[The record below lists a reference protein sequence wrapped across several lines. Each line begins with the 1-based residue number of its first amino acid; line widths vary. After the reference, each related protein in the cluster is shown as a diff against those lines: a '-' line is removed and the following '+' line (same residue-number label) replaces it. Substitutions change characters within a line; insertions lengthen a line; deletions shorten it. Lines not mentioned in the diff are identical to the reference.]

1 MGGGTAVSTYK
12 KKLIEVAL
20 PLEAINAESV
30 TQKTGRPKTGY
41 PTSIHKYWAQRSI
54 ATARAAIWASLV
66 DDPSS
71 HPDKWPTPESQAT
84 ERAKLFNELEEI
96 ISWDKTTDSAVWQR
110 ARATAESSW
119 GGTLPPFLDPFAGS
133 GAIPLEA
140 LRFGMDTNA
149 SDLNPLAVTLERAVI
164 EWAPRFAG
172 MPAVNEKSST
182 ELQHTSPSAGLAD
195 DVRYYAE
202 RVNTTLRMRIGQH
215 YPAVKAPNGQ
225 NMEPGVFMWARTV
238 ECPNQICRGRTPL
251 VLNWRLSSRGD
262 KAFVKPIISAIE
274 KSITFEIAYGANAPE
289 PTFSGRRGGACVFCG
304 SPVTLE
310 YVRTQA
316 LADTIEDRLLAVA
329 AGDDFKWVFCSGTLE
344 SENAAKTVPA
354 PSWAPRGEIP
364 SSPNVRAPLW
374 GMSTWASLYTPR
386 QLLALSELHNEIKA
400 VQTSVEADARAM
412 NIFPKDERSLSS
424 GGAGALA
431 YSEAVRSYLHLVGTN
446 LADWC
451 CKFTSWSPEGPQIGH
466 VFARQA
472 ISMNWGYAEGSLL
485 GKGGANF
492 IEKAKRVAEVIE
504 RLPTSNQ
511 GIARQQDATK
521 IIWNGNVKPL
531 IVTDPPYF
539 DLIEFGELSDFFY
552 VWMREAMRDL
562 DPDLYATLQTP
573 KDDELT
579 ASPHR
584 FEGDKL
590 KGKQEFENG
599 LTEAMS
605 RLREIANPDLPLSIY
620 YAYNDRETIEDESG
634 QMVTSSSGWE
644 TMLQSLV
651 NAGLTVVA
659 TYPFRTEAKGRAN
672 SNGTNALAAAILVVC
687 RIRSETAKVGTRAE
701 FVQGLTSVMAPSLRD
716 LVAANIGPIDLAQAA
731 IGPGMSVYTAYSKVL
746 EANGNQMS
754 MGTALD
760 LIHQS
765 VKEAQGSQDAT
776 FDAETRW
783 AIEWFSTY
791 RYTNGEYGDA
801 QVLANSAGITM
812 QGLAEA
818 GVVKAAG
825 GKVAL
830 SAGDGLPAAWDP
842 STDTR
847 VTSWEVLHH
856 LMRALLPEE
865 MGPAAKSGGG
875 SEAEAAK
882 IAEKLSPA
890 LMQNAKLLAYRLF
903 EICREQSWDK
913 EGMAFNNF
921 GRSWGEIQSAERK
934 APGDQ
939 QGLWEGDSR

>member
-84 ERAKLFNELEEI
+84 ERAKLFNQLEEI

-110 ARATAESSW
+110 AQATAKSSW
-119 GGTLPPFLDPFAGS
+119 GGILPPFLDPFAGS

-140 LRFGMDTNA
+140 LRFGMETHA

-164 EWAPRFAG
+164 AWAPRFSG
-172 MPAVNEKSST
+172 KPAVNAASST
-182 ELQHTSPSAGLAD
+182 GLQHTSPSAGLAD
-195 DVRYYAE
+195 DIRHYAE
-202 RVNTTLRMRIGQH
+202 QINADLRERVGKH
-215 YPAVKAPNGQ
+215 YPRVLAPNGQ
-225 NMEPGVFMWARTV
+225 KVEPGVYIWARTV
-238 ECPNQICRGRTPL
+238 ECPNQVCRGRTPL

-262 KAFVKPIISAIE
+262 KAYVKPRINAKDKTIN
-274 KSITFEIAYGANAPE
+274 FEIDYGQDAPE
-289 PTFSGRRGGACVFCG
+289 PSFSGRRGGVCIFCAT
-304 SPVTLE
+304 PITLD
-310 YVRTQA
+310 YVRTHA
-316 LADTIEDRLLAVA
+316 NTDTIEDRLLAIAV
-329 AGDDFKWVFCSGTLE
+329 GDEYSWKFSPGTLKDE
-344 SENAAKTVPA
+344 ELARNVPA
-354 PSWAPRGEIP
+354 PTWIPRGEIP
-364 SSPNVRAPLW
+364 LSPNVRAPLW
-374 GMSTWASLYTPR
+374 GMKTWASLYTPR
-386 QLLALSELHNEIKA
+386 QLLVLSELHNSIK
-400 VQTSVEADARAM
+400 VIQTEVEVAAKNSSA
-412 NIFPKDERSLSS
+412 FPVDPRSLSEGGS
-424 GGAGALA
+424 GPRA
-431 YSEAVRSYLHLVGTN
+431 YAEAVRSYLHLVGTN
-446 LADWC
+446 LADYS
-451 CKFTSWSPEGPQIGH
+451 CKFATWKPDGPQIG
-466 VFARQA
+466 VAFVRQA
-472 ISMNWGYAEGSLL
+472 LGITWGYAEGSLL

-492 IEKAKRVAEVIE
+492 MEKAKRVAEVVE
-504 RLPTSNQ
+504 RLPAGNQ
-511 GIARQQDATK
+511 GIALQQDATK
-521 IIWNGNVKPL
+521 IVWSADVKPL
-531 IVTDPPYF
+531 IITDPPYF

-590 KGKQEFENG
+590 KGKQEFESG
-599 LTEAMS
+599 LTEAMT

-620 YAYNDRETIEDESG
+620 YAYNDRETTEDDSG

-701 FVQGLTSVMAPSLRD
+701 FVQGLTSVMTPALRD
-716 LVAANIGPIDLAQAA
+716 LVAADIGPIDLAQAA

-791 RYTNGEYGDA
+791 RYTDGEYGDA

-830 SAGDGLPAAWDP
+830 SAGDGLPEDWDP

-875 SEAEAAK
+875 SEAEAVK

-939 QGLWEGDSR
+939 QGLWEGDSK

>member
-1 MGGGTAVSTYK
+1 MSTNK

-30 TQKTGRPKTGY
+30 NQKTGRPKTGY

-71 HPDKWPTPESQAT
+71 HPEKWPTPESQTA
-84 ERAKLFNELEEI
+84 ERTKLFNQLEEI
-96 ISWDKTTDSAVWQR
+96 ISWDKTLDSAVWQR
-110 ARATAESSW
+110 ARATAEKSW
-119 GGTLPPFLDPFAGS
+119 GGALPPFLDPFAGS

-140 LRFGMDTNA
+140 LRFGMETHA

-164 EWAPRFAG
+164 AWAPRFAG
-172 MPAVNEKSST
+172 KPAVNETSKSS
-182 ELQHTSPSAGLAD
+182 LQHTSQTAGLAD
-195 DVRYYAE
+195 DIRHFSAQVE
-202 RVNTTLRMRIGQH
+202 KELRSRIGEV
-215 YPAVKAPNGQ
+215 YPKVVAPDGRKL
-225 NMEPGVFMWARTV
+225 EPGVYLWARTV
-238 ECPNQICRGRTPL
+238 VCPNQLCRGETPL
-251 VLNWRLSSRGD
+251 VSNWHLSNRNE
-262 KAFVKPIISAIE
+262 KTYIE
-274 KSITFEIAYGANAPE
+274 PVINAAERTMSFKVIYGRETAH
-289 PTFSGRRGGACVFCG
+289 PTFSGRKGGNCLFCDV
-304 SPVTLE
+304 PITLE
-310 YVRTQA
+310 YVREQA
-316 LADTIEDRLLAVA
+316 LTSDLGDRLLAVA
-329 AGDDFKWVFCSGTLE
+329 AGDESRWVFC
-344 SENAAKTVPA
+344 AATAEDEKTALSVRK
-354 PSWAPRGEIP
+354 SKWAPRGSIP
-364 SSPNVRAPLW
+364 IKNSRNFNTQHY
-374 GMSTWASLYTPR
+374 GMDTWASLFSPR
-386 QLLALSELHNEIKA
+386 QTLALTELHEVVKDMQQ
-400 VQTSVEADARAM
+400 VVESAARLSES
-412 NIFPKDERSLSS
+412 FPDDERSLAE
-424 GGAGALA
+424 GGKGAKA
-431 YSEAVRSYLHLVGTN
+431 YGEAIRGYLHLVGTN

-451 CKFTSWSPEGPQIGH
+451 CKLTSWAPDIPALGH

-472 ISMNWGYAEGSLL
+472 IAMNWGYAEGSLL

-492 IEKAKRVAEVIE
+492 LEKAKRVAEVVE
-504 RLPTSNQ
+504 RLPAASQ
-511 GIARQQDATK
+511 GVALQQDATK
-521 IIWNGNVKPL
+521 IVWTGSVKPL
-531 IVTDPPYF
+531 IITDPPYF

-552 VWMREAMRDL
+552 VWMRDAMRDL

-579 ASPHR
+579 ASSHR
-584 FEGDKL
+584 FDGDKL

-599 LTEAMS
+599 LTEAMT

-620 YAYNDRETIEDESG
+620 YAYNDRETTEDVTG

-687 RIRSETAKVGTRAE
+687 RIRSNSAKVGTRAE
-701 FVQGLTSVMAPSLRD
+701 FVQGLNNVMAPALRD

-746 EANGNQMS
+746 EANGGQMT

-760 LIHQS
+760 LIHQA

-791 RYTNGEYGDA
+791 RYTSGEYGDA

-818 GVVKAAG
+818 GVVRAVG
-825 GKVAL
+825 GKVSL
-830 SAGDGLPAAWDP
+830 SAGDSLPDGWDP
-842 STDTR
+842 SSDNR

-856 LMRALLPEE
+856 LMKALLPED
-865 MGPAAKSGGG
+865 MGPAAKAGGG
-875 SEAEAAK
+875 SEVEAVK

-903 EICREQSWDK
+903 EICREQGWDK

-921 GRSWGEIQSAERK
+921 GRSWGDIQSTDK
-934 APGDQ
+934 AALGDQ
-939 QGLWEGDSR
+939 QGLWEGNPK

>member
-1 MGGGTAVSTYK
+1 MGGGTTVSTYK
-12 KKLIEVAL
+12 RKLIEVAL

-30 TQKTGRPKTGY
+30 NQKTGRPKTGY

-54 ATARAAIWASLV
+54 ATARAAMWASLV
-66 DDPSS
+66 DDPSG
-71 HPDKWPTPESQAT
+71 HPELWPTLESQAA
-84 ERAKLFNELEEI
+84 ERAKLFNQLEEI
-96 ISWDKTTDSAVWQR
+96 ISWDKTLDSAVWQR
-110 ARATAESSW
+110 ARATAEKSW
-119 GGTLPPFLDPFAGS
+119 GGALPPFLDPFAGS

-140 LRFGMDTNA
+140 LRFGMETHA

-164 EWAPRFAG
+164 AWAPRFSG
-172 MPAVNEKSST
+172 KPAVNTDSRT
-182 ELQHTSPSAGLAD
+182 ELQHTSQSAGLAD
-195 DVRYYAE
+195 DIRYYAE
-202 RVNTTLRMRIGQH
+202 KINANLKKSVGKH
-215 YPAVKAPNGQ
+215 YPAVEAPNGRK
-225 NMEPGVFMWARTV
+225 MEPGVFIWARTV
-238 ECPNQICRGRTPL
+238 ACPNQVCRGRTPL

-262 KAFVKPIISAIE
+262 KAFVKPVIDATNRSV
-274 KSITFEIAYGANAPE
+274 TFEIAYGAETPE
-289 PTFSGRRGGACVFCG
+289 PSFSGRRGGICMFC
-304 SPVTLE
+304 STPITLD

-316 LADTIEDRLLAVA
+316 LADTSSDRLLAVA
-329 AGDDFKWVFCSGTLE
+329 AGDDYKWVFCPGTPE
-344 SENAAKTVPA
+344 SERLAKEVPA
-354 PSWAPRGEIP
+354 PTWQPRGDIP
-364 SSPNVRAPLW
+364 PSPNVRAPIW
-374 GMSTWASLYTPR
+374 GMKTWASLYTPR
-386 QLLALSELHNEIKA
+386 QLLVLSEIHNQVKEMQSII
-400 VQTSVEADARAM
+400 EADARASGA
-412 NIFPKDERSLSS
+412 FAQDERSLNE
-424 GGAGALA
+424 GGAGARA

-451 CKFTSWSPEGPQIGH
+451 CKFTSWSPDIPALGH
-466 VFARQA
+466 VFSRQA
-472 ISMNWGYAEGSLL
+472 ISMNWGYAEGSPL

-492 IEKAKRVAEVIE
+492 LEKAKRVAEVVE
-504 RLPTSNQ
+504 RLPTASQ
-511 GIARQQDATK
+511 GVALQQDATK
-521 IIWNGNVKPL
+521 IVWTGDVKPL
-531 IVTDPPYF
+531 IITDPPYF

-552 VWMREAMRDL
+552 VWMRDAMRDL

-584 FEGDKL
+584 FDGDKL
-590 KGKQEFENG
+590 RGKQEFENG
-599 LTEAMS
+599 LTEAMT

-620 YAYNDRETIEDESG
+620 YAYNDRETTEDESG

-687 RIRSETAKVGTRAE
+687 RIRSNAAKVGTRAE
-701 FVQGLTSVMAPSLRD
+701 FVQGLSNVMAPALRD

-746 EANGNQMS
+746 EANGGQMT

-760 LIHQS
+760 LIHQA

-818 GVVKAAG
+818 GVVRAAG
-825 GKVAL
+825 GKVSL
-830 SAGDGLPAAWDP
+830 SAGDDLPDGWDP
-842 STDTR
+842 SADNR
-847 VTSWEVLHH
+847 VTSWEVLHY
-856 LMRALLPEE
+856 LMRALLPED
-865 MGPAAKSGGG
+865 MGPAAKVGGG
-875 SEAEAAK
+875 SEAEAVK

-903 EICREQSWDK
+903 EICREQGWDK

-921 GRSWGEIQSAERK
+921 GRSWGDIQSADK
-934 APGDQ
+934 AALGDQ
-939 QGLWEGDSR
+939 QGLWGGASK

>member
-1 MGGGTAVSTYK
+1 MGGGTTVSTYK
-12 KKLIEVAL
+12 RKLIEVAL

-71 HPDKWPTPESQAT
+71 HPDKWPTPESQAA
-84 ERAKLFNELEEI
+84 ERAKLFSQLEDI
-96 ISWDKTTDSAVWQR
+96 IAWDKTTDSAIWQR
-110 ARATAESSW
+110 ARTTAEQSM
-119 GGTLPPFLDPFAGS
+119 GGSLPPFLDPFAGS

-140 LRFGMDTNA
+140 LRFGMESHA
-149 SDLNPLAVTLERAVI
+149 SDLNPFAVTLERAAI

-172 MPAVNEKSST
+172 KPAVNET
-182 ELQHTSPSAGLAD
+182 ARAGLQNTAPTAGLAD
-195 DVRYYAE
+195 DIRFYAE
-202 RVNTTLRMRIGQH
+202 KVSKELRLRIGKH
-215 YPAVKAPNGQ
+215 YPPVKAPDGHD
-225 NMEPGVFMWARTV
+225 MEPGVFLWARTV

-262 KAFVKPIISAIE
+262 KAFVQPVVDAKA
-274 KSITFEIAYGANAPE
+274 KTVTFTVAYGSNTPE
-289 PTFSGRRGGACVFCG
+289 PTFSGRKGGACMFCG
-304 SPVTLE
+304 TPITMA
-310 YVRTQA
+310 YVRSQS
-316 LADTIEDRLLAVA
+316 LAETTTDLLLAVA
-329 AGDDFKWVFCSGTLE
+329 AGDDYKWVFC
-344 SENAAKTVPA
+344 AATPEHEKVAKVVPE
-354 PSWAPRGEIP
+354 PSWGPRGEITP
-364 SSPNVRAPLW
+364 TPNICGPLW
-374 GMSTWASLYTPR
+374 GMNTWASLYTPR
-386 QLLALSELHNEIKA
+386 QLLALSELHNTVRAIQPA
-400 VQTSVEADARAM
+400 VEADARAGGS
-412 NIFPKDERSLSS
+412 FPEDERSLSE
-424 GGAGALA
+424 GGMGARA
-431 YSEAVRSYLHLVGTN
+431 YGEAIRSYLHLVGTN

-466 VFARQA
+466 VFARQRIA
-472 ISMNWGYAEGSLL
+472 MNYGYAEGSLL
-485 GKGGANF
+485 GKGGTNF
-492 IEKAKRVAEVIE
+492 LEKAKRVAEVVE
-504 RLPTSNQ
+504 RLPSISR
-511 GIARQQDATK
+511 GIALQQDATK
-521 IIWNGNVKPL
+521 IVWASGVKPL
-531 IVTDPPYF
+531 VVTDPPYF

-562 DPDLYATLQTP
+562 DSELYATLQTP
-573 KDDELT
+573 KDEELT

-590 KGKQEFENG
+590 KGKQEFEDG
-599 LTEAMS
+599 LTQAMM
-605 RLREIANPDLPLSIY
+605 RIREIANPDLPLSIY
-620 YAYNDRETIEDESG
+620 YAYNDRETTEDDSG

-687 RIRSETAKVGTRAE
+687 RIRSNAAKVGTRAE
-701 FVQGLTSVMAPSLRD
+701 FVQGLNNVMAPALRD

-746 EANGNQMS
+746 EANGGQMT

-760 LIHQS
+760 LIHQA

-791 RYTNGEYGDA
+791 RYTSGEYGDA

-818 GVVKAAG
+818 GVVRAVG
-825 GKVAL
+825 GKVSL
-830 SAGDGLPAAWDP
+830 SAGDSLPDGWDP
-842 STDTR
+842 SSDNR
-847 VTSWEVLHH
+847 VTSWEVLHY
-856 LMRALLPEE
+856 LMRALLPED
-865 MGPAAKSGGG
+865 MGPAAKAGGG
-875 SEAEAAK
+875 SEIEAVK

-903 EICREQSWDK
+903 EICREQGWDK

-921 GRSWGEIQSAERK
+921 GRSWGDIQSTDK
-934 APGDQ
+934 AALGDQ
-939 QGLWEGDSR
+939 QGLWEGNPK